1 MGVVSLRRI
10 SFALIGMFISIAR
23 PAMAVDKAV
32 ADRWA
37 SQLVTTSTMLKA
49 KSYQSALQI
58 LRRLTTEMLGRL
70 GPSDETTYVLVVPLI
85 QIALAEEGLG
95 DHAAAMWHW
104 DMAQT
109 LYPKSAES
117 DLSMFGDPGAV
128 LKQNIL
134 ADPNPPEC
142 PKPRADETKPT
153 VLKHV
158 PPQYPEGARLF
169 RARGIVIMWLK
180 IMPDGSAAEP
190 RVVKPLPAPLTYA
203 ALEAAR
209 MWKFNP
215 AEQDG
220 KPVEA
225 NFCLTINYK
234 LN

>member
-1 MGVVSLRRI
+1 MGIVGLRRI
-10 SFALIGMFISIAR
+10 SLSLIVNFLSIAL
-23 PAMAVDKAV
+23 PAMAVDRAV
-32 ADRWA
+32 AERWA
-37 SQLVTTSTMLKA
+37 NRLVTTSTMLKV
-49 KSYQSALQI
+49 KSYQAALPI
-58 LRRLTTEMLGRL
+58 LRSLTVEMMGQL

-85 QIALAEEGLG
+85 QIAIAEEGLG
-95 DHAAAMWHW
+95 DHGAAMWHW

-109 LYPKSAES
+109 LYPKAAGS
-117 DLSMFGDPGAV
+117 DLSMFGDPGVA

-134 ADPNPPEC
+134 VDPNPSEC
-142 PKPRADETKPT
+142 PKPKADETKPT

-158 PPQYPEGARLF
+158 PPQYPDGARRF

-180 IMPDGSAAEP
+180 IRADSSVAEP

-209 MWKFNP
+209 MWKFKP
-215 AEQDG
+215 AERDG
-220 KPVEA
+220 KPVES

>member
-1 MGVVSLRRI
+1 MGIVSRWRLTF
-10 SFALIGMFISIAR
+10 SLIAIFVSIA
-23 PAMAVDKAV
+23 PSAMAVEKAV
-32 ADRWA
+32 AERWVN
-37 SQLVTTSTMLKA
+37 QLATTSAMLKV
-49 KSYQSALQI
+49 KSYARALPI
-58 LRRLTTEMLGRL
+58 LRKLTTEMMGRL

-109 LYPKSAES
+109 LYPKAAES

-134 ADPNPPEC
+134 TDPNPSEC
-142 PKPRADETKPT
+142 PKPKADETKPT
-153 VLKHV
+153 VVTHV
-158 PPQYPEGARLF
+158 PPQYPDGARQF

-180 IMPDGSAAEP
+180 IRPDGSPAEP

-209 MWKFNP
+209 MWKFKP
-215 AEQDG
+215 AERDG
-220 KPVEA
+220 QPVEA